1 MEAVYTAL
9 IALASAVIVKVLD
22 WILSRKSEK
31 KGAIANLT
39 HKVDGIATALDK
51 HIKADAEAKAVESRH
66 RILMADDEIRHGVL
80 HSKEWF
86 DSLIQYDITHY
97 NQYCTEHPDFPN
109 ALTVMAVENISRVY
123 QKCKDE
129 NLFL

>member
-1 MEAVYTAL
+1 MEAVYAAL
-9 IALASAVIVKVLD
+9 IALASAVIVKLLD

-31 KGAIANLT
+31 KGAIATLT
-39 HKVDGIATALDK
+39 KKVDNIATALDK
-51 HIKADAEAKAVESRH
+51 HIRDDAESKAVEARH

-97 NQYCTEHPDFPN
+97 QKYCNEHPTFPN
-109 ALTVMAVENISRVY
+109 ALTVLAVANIQRVY
-123 QKCKDE
+123 EKCKNE
-129 NLFL
+129 NSFL

>member
-1 MEAVYTAL
+1 MEAVYAAL

-22 WILSRKSEK
+22 WLLSRKSEK

-39 HKVDGIATALDK
+39 HKVDSMATALDK
-51 HIKADAEAKAVESRH
+51 HIKDDAEAKAVEARH

-86 DSLIQYDITHY
+86 DSLIQYDITQY
-97 NQYCTEHPDFPN
+97 QKYCTDNPDFPN
-109 ALTVMAVENISRVY
+109 ALTVLAVANIQRVY
-123 QKCKDE
+123 EKCKCE
-129 NLFL
+129 NSFL